1 MGSVKKTRLWG
12 LPRTMGSTEELV
24 EGVRGGGL
32 ASLFLHREE
41 DGKLPR
47 GDVHLG
53 HGVRRHWVG
62 GEDRGLLGVERDR
75 HRADTAILRV
85 PEHIVHLG
93 ESVGR

>member
-1 MGSVKKTRLWG
+1 MGSAERTWLQG
-12 LPRTMGSTEELV
+12 LSRTMGSTEESV
-24 EGVRGGGL
+24 KGIRGGGL

-75 HRADTAILRV
+75 HRADTATLRV
-85 PEHIVHLG
+85 PEHVVHLG